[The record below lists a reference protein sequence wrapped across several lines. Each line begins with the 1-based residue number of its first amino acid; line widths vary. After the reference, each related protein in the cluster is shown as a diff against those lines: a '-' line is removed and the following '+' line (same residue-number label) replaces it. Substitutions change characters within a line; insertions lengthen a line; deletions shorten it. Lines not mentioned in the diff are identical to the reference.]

1 MEQARRASIVNE
13 DMRHR
18 RVQKLDVGASSSW
31 PMSGVVST
39 SDGADRVFDGTTDGV
54 ILRMRALLIVTKLLT
69 LTMSYYFVSGGVNLQ
84 VNSQYSLR
92 VFLPLFF
99 FPKRHFNYL
108 LNRHVLVSV
117 CVEALII

>member
-54 ILRMRALLIVTKLLT
+54 ILRM
-69 LTMSYYFVSGGVNLQ
+69 
-84 VNSQYSLR
+84 
-92 VFLPLFF
+92 
-99 FPKRHFNYL
+99 
-108 LNRHVLVSV
+108 
-117 CVEALII
+117 